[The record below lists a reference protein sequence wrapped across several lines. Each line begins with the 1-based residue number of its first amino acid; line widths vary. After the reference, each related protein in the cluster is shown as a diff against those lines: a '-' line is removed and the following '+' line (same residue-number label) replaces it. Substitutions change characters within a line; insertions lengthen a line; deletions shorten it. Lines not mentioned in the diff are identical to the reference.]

1 MDEQE
6 KKGRGKGKK
15 PALASTSIRLERS
28 TIEFFK
34 VRYGS
39 GAQAQMRKVL
49 ADYVQGAQGVF
60 PNM

>member
-1 MDEQE
+1 MDEQV

-15 PALASTSIRLERS
+15 PALASTSIRLEKD

-34 VRYGS
+34 ARYGS